1 MGVSKMR
8 KPNEFEQK
16 MIATLQDDGVTLEL
30 RQLAASRL
38 TAERILYLEAELGT
52 IRSRIGWLVFVFVVL
67 PLILLLGSMLLG
79 ACGLTS
85 LMGS

>member
-1 MGVSKMR
+1 MR

-16 MIATLQDDGVTLEL
+16 MIAALQDDGLTLEL
-30 RQLAASRL
+30 RQLAVSRL
-38 TAERILYLEAELGT
+38 TAERMLYVEAELGT
-52 IRSRIGWLVFVFVVL
+52 IRSRMGWLVFVFVVL

-85 LMGS
+85 LIGS